1 MMGIVESAGAS
12 CNAGRRFAFAVLTDG
27 AIVARRMLLP
37 LVAALIF
44 FGAGCQPRVNKA
56 FPVPLP
62 LEPSPAQSV
71 VVVGEGSTADEAR
84 RAAMER
90 LVREVLLPGGPEEL
104 LPFIE
109 SMIRGYDVVSI
120 ERDLFGRYY
129 VTVELTMAQLAQN
142 YQELYG
148 RAEQCMEQLAEES
161 GGGGADC
168 RMSQ

>member
-1 MMGIVESAGAS
+1 MGITESAGAS
-12 CNAGRRFAFAVLTDG
+12 CNAGRRIAF
-27 AIVARRMLLP
+27 AIVAALLFC
-37 LVAALIF
+37 I
-44 FGAGCQPRVNKA
+44 AGCQPRVNKA

-62 LEPSPAQSV
+62 LEPAPAQSV

-90 LVREVLLPGGPEEL
+90 LVREVLLPGGPEEV

-109 SMIRGYDVVSI
+109 SMIRGYDVVST

-129 VTVELTMAQLAQN
+129 VTVELTMEQLAQN

-161 GGGGADC
+161 GSGGGGAGC
-168 RMSQ
+168 RALQ